1 MDNFKRVAELVLSGL
16 GMIGNLLLMV
26 AWWRTRADWHRL
38 NLQLVGPIAVIDCM
52 SSFLGILKAILSFA
66 IGNEELFDTTWFCSY
81 FGTPILILPCLSM
94 LLVSIMSLDRYC
106 LVVHGRGMKCFW
118 GWIFILLLSS
128 FFICLLVAN
137 TAVYGLVPDPTRMYC
152 RPSGSSILTFFA
164 HRLAT
169 CIIMI
174 GLFVVTFCYI
184 AIYLRCRMIATV
196 YQIMT
201 VKYIFILLAYQLCW
215 LPKFISSLW
224 GLFTSTQKIPQVLLH
239 LGPFGLILLLIA
251 NPCLVFGLQAS
262 LRKEAYT
269 ILSQQ
274 KPSAEDQTCLDSDGF
289 KDLSLIPQDSIVP

>member
-66 IGNEELFDTTWFCSY
+66 IGNEELFDTSWFCSY

-106 LVVHGRGMKCFW
+106 LVVHGR
-118 GWIFILLLSS
+118 
-128 FFICLLVAN
+128 VAN
-137 TAVYGLVPDPTRMYC
+137 TAVYGLVPDPTHMYC

-224 GLFTSTQKIPQVLLH
+224 GLFTSTHKIPQVLLH

-274 KPSAEDQTCLDSDGF
+274 KPSAEDQTCLDSNSF
-289 KDLSLIPQDSIVP
+289 KDLSLIPQDSIVL